1 MVTFGQFG
9 KHHLLVK
16 TAVASFWATFG
27 KVWGIFIQH
36 LVTLM
41 VSLHCLILDLLT
53 LIYFHD

>member
-27 KVWGIFIQH
+27 KVWGIFISTSGH
-36 LVTLM
+36 TDGEP
-41 VSLHCLILDLLT
+41 SLSDP
-53 LIYFHD
+53 